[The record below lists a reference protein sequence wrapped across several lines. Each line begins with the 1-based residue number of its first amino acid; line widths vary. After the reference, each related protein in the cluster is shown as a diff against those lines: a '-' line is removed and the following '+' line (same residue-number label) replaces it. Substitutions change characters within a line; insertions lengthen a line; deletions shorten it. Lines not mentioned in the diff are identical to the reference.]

1 VHSRAGDLLH
11 LVYAPELSHT
21 LDAGDRRREGGGGG
35 APGGGA
41 ETVASGEERESDAA
55 TASSSSINRFKY
67 TVLLCDTMK
76 PRERA
81 ELFLG
86 EQAVA
91 QLTETPRAQLT
102 ETRRAAPLL
111 TVLDRQ
117 GGEGKRAQAGG
128 GGERAV
134 SVIILWPCCD

>member
-76 PRERA
+76 PREWA

-91 QLTETPRAQLT
+91 QLTETP
-102 ETRRAAPLL
+102 RAAPLL